1 MVGDLIRMRWAL
13 ARNSAGVSGAFWTW
27 SGAVIGAA
35 LAAGAVVLAALPLGP
50 ASLVADLLAVAYL
63 TWMVGWLVG
72 PVWSAPPL
80 RPVHL
85 AMLPLPRHRL
95 AGGLLVAGFAAPTF
109 AVTVLLFASLVVY
122 ASHQGLWVGV
132 LALPVA
138 ALQAVLLVLMSR
150 VAHVQLGRL
159 ARGRSGAAL
168 NGVLLAVVL
177 VITQSGWM
185 LLVGLLASGVLE
197 QGFPESVT
205 QALRWVPSSWGLAAV
220 ESAARGQWPAAG
232 LIVMGMMV
240 LGGAMLALW
249 SATLGGTRGNREV
262 VRGSARRKRRRVLSS
277 GAAGA
282 ILGKELRSWWRDPA
296 RFTALT
302 TPVVWGLLTA
312 VLPLTFGVVDL
323 LPWAGTMMVVMA
335 VSLAAN
341 LYSFDGTGIWLT
353 LQSGSERAD
362 IRARQGAFV
371 LVYGPVALLATIALT
386 AASSVE
392 WAWPWVLAA
401 LFAAVGGG
409 AGLVAYA
416 SVALP
421 APRPDPRERTENP
434 ADGGEGVGQAFAL
447 FFAALLPP
455 VPGLAVVLAGAR
467 LENPVLQWAGVGLGA
482 ATGGLL
488 AWSLGRA
495 AVRRLERTGPEILQL
510 MRAGRAVPATASA
523 EAEPDLT
530 GQAAAVVVI
539 GWTVGPL
546 AAIPQGLVPL
556 LLKITG
562 NDDVRVW
569 FLAMYLPGLWGW
581 LAAVGLMLG
590 GGCLV
595 WLAASVRRRAGKH
608 GPGKA
613 PSPGERRVPV

>member
-1 MVGDLIRMRWAL
+1 M
-13 ARNSAGVSGAFWTW
+13 
-27 SGAVIGAA
+27 IGAA
-35 LAAGAVVLAALPLGP
+35 LAAGAVVLAALPLRP

-63 TWMVGWLVG
+63 TWLVGWLVG

-150 VAHVQLGRL
+150 VAHIQLGRL

-177 VITQSGWM
+177 VLTQSGWM

-220 ESAARGQWPAAG
+220 ESAAR
-232 LIVMGMMV
+232 
-240 LGGAMLALW
+240 
-249 SATLGGTRGNREV
+249 EV
-262 VRGSARRKRRRVLSS
+262 VRGSARRKRRRVLSG

-488 AWSLGRA
+488 AWGLGRA

-530 GQAAAVVVI
+530 GQAAAVVLI

-613 PSPGERRVPV
+613 PAPGETRVPV